1 MSQGA
6 TTELQTDQPDDDEAL
21 RVLVVEGREQ
31 DREAVSNTLHEAGLC
46 VVEAADG
53 LRGWNHFRREPPHA
67 IVAGFE
73 LAGLSGLA
81 LLRRVRRVS
90 TVPFVFEASEPD
102 LREAVKAVRAGA
114 DDVLCLPDD
123 LERVATK
130 VRSLVDPGPGG
141 VAARIIEARIVGRS
155 AVTARLRE
163 RLRAVADLRVP
174 VLFRGEEGSGRDH
187 AVRTVLA
194 AQGIDPEELVVV
206 RPGDARPSP
215 RRGASGIYY
224 LDGVESLPP
233 EEQAHWTE
241 RITARDRRVEGAPR
255 RIFASSSAD
264 LGTLAHEGRFQPEL
278 AQQLGR
284 FAIDLPPLRE
294 RLEDVGPL
302 AQDLARR
309 AAARMGRPRVVFTAP
324 AIRLLQRQNW
334 PGNVA
339 ELEAMVEKLVAFS
352 PEGQVARRQVATMLR
367 ESPAS
372 VRSLRRAAERRQREQ
387 LLELLDATGGNLA
400 EVARRLELSRGAVI
414 YRAQKFGLMPK
425 PS

>member
-1 MSQGA
+1 M
-6 TTELQTDQPDDDEAL
+6 TELQTDESEEAL
-21 RVLVVEGREQ
+21 RVLVVEGRDQ
-31 DREAVSNTLHEAGLC
+31 DREAVSTTLHEAGIA

-73 LAGLSGLA
+73 LAGLSGIA

-90 TVPFVFEASEPD
+90 TVPFVFEASQPD

-123 LERVATK
+123 LERVVSK
-130 VRSLVDPGPGG
+130 VRALVDPGPGG
-141 VAARIIEARIVGRS
+141 VAARLIEERVVGRS
-155 AVTARLRE
+155 VATLRLRE

-187 AVRTVLA
+187 AVRAVLA
-194 AQGIDPEELVVV
+194 AEGTDPRELLVV
-206 RPGDARPSP
+206 RPGDASPSP
-215 RRGASGIYY
+215 RRAAAGIFY
-224 LDGVESLPP
+224 LDGVEGLAP
-233 EEQAHWTE
+233 EEQAHWSE
-241 RITARDRRVEGAPR
+241 RITARERRVEGAPR
-255 RIFASSSAD
+255 RILASTSAD
-264 LGTLAHEGRFQPEL
+264 LETLAQEGRFDPGL

-284 FAIDLPPLRE
+284 FAIDLPSLRE
-294 RLEDVGPL
+294 RPEDVGPL

-309 AAARMGRPRVVFTAP
+309 AATRMGRPRVVFTTP
-324 AIRLLQRQNW
+324 AIRLLQRQTW
-334 PGNVA
+334 PGNIA
-339 ELEAMVEKLVAFS
+339 ELEAMVERLVAFS
-352 PEGQVARRQVATMLR
+352 PEGQVTRRQVAMMLR

-372 VRSLRRAAERRQREQ
+372 VSSLRRAAERRQREQ

-400 EVARRLELSRGAVI
+400 EVARRLGLSRGAVI